1 MELDAMIQEYLEYG
15 MSRQLRKKTLHSY
28 EQALRMFS
36 VWLAKEAGIH
46 EVEQIREATIRKY
59 VLSLQ
64 TRGKYT
70 ACSVGGTE
78 EINHPSHRMD
88 YGKTMSNL
96 TINNYLRNLRG
107 FFSWLVEME
116 YIGKSP
122 MRRIKMLPHQRTGK
136 AYLTD
141 GEVKA
146 LLAVLD
152 REKFS
157 EYRDYVVLML
167 MLDSGT
173 RLGETLSVE
182 TEQLDLAA
190 RTLTLPADKTKGRKE
205 RTVFFS
211 QRTAKEL
218 RRWFRFRAEQG
229 GHSAYAVPV
238 QRSEDML
245 GVRNYEANFRK
256 YLRRTQTNKPVSPHT
271 MRNNFAHRCLMSG
284 MDIYTLSRIL
294 GHSSVTVT
302 EKAYLDVKDEELKGK
317 YARFSPMDAIYWGK
331 N

>member
-1 MELDAMIQEYLEYG
+1 MEMEAMIQEYLESC
-15 MSRQLRKKTLHSY
+15 MSRQLRGKTLHSY

-36 VWLAKEAGIH
+36 AWLEASGIH
-46 EVEQIREATIRKY
+46 DVEQIREVSVRKY
-59 VLSLQ
+59 ILSLQ

-70 ACSVGGTE
+70 ACAVEGAE
-78 EINHPSHRMD
+78 EINFPSHRMD
-88 YGKTMSNL
+88 YGKTISNI

-107 FFSWLVEME
+107 FFNWLVEME

-157 EYRDYVVLML
+157 EYRDYAVLML

-229 GHSAYAVPV
+229 CNSRYAFPV

-245 GVRNYEANFRK
+245 GMSNTE
-256 YLRRTQTNKPVSPHT
+256 RRADQKHG
-271 MRNNFAHRCLMSG
+271 RQDR
-284 MDIYTLSRIL
+284 R
-294 GHSSVTVT
+294 
-302 EKAYLDVKDEELKGK
+302 
-317 YARFSPMDAIYWGK
+317 
-331 N
+331 

>member
-1 MELDAMIQEYLEYG
+1 MEMEAMIREYLEYG
-15 MSRQLRKKTLHSY
+15 ASRQLRKKTLRSY
-28 EQALRMFS
+28 EQALCMFS
-36 VWLAKEAGIH
+36 SWLKNDAGIH
-46 EVEQIREATIRKY
+46 EVEQIREPVMRRYI
-59 VLSLQ
+59 LSLQ

-70 ACSVGGTE
+70 ACAVEGAE
-78 EINHPSHRMD
+78 KINFPSHRMD
-88 YGKTMSNL
+88 YGKTMSNI

-107 FFSWLVEME
+107 FFNWLVDME
-116 YIGKSP
+116 YIEKSP

-136 AYLTD
+136 SYLTD
-141 GEVKA
+141 NEVRT
-146 LLAVLD
+146 LFAVLD
-152 REKFS
+152 KDKFP
-157 EYRDYVVLML
+157 EYRDYIVLML

-182 TEQLDLAA
+182 VEQLDLAA
-190 RTLTLPADKTKGRKE
+190 RTLTLTADKTKGRKE

-218 RRWFRFRAEQG
+218 RRWFRFRAEAG
-229 GHSAYAVPV
+229 CDSRYAFPV
-238 QRSEDML
+238 QRSGEIL

-256 YLRRTQTNKPVSPHT
+256 YLRRTQIDKPVSPHT

-294 GHSSVTVT
+294 GHSSVTIT

-317 YARFSPMDAIYWGK
+317 YLRHSPMDAIFLAK
-331 N
+331 K